1 MPFRLQSLGSCYST
15 SATSTS
21 YFDEIGSCDCFTGSF
36 ITRWFSIAK
45 AFHDRR
51 KNAESIIDCLDF
63 ANEMAQK
70 VREVYGCAI
79 MQE

>member
-1 MPFRLQSLGSCYST
+1 MRVSLNLILS
-15 SATSTS
+15 
-21 YFDEIGSCDCFTGSF
+21 
-36 ITRWFSIAK
+36 
-45 AFHDRR
+45 
-51 KNAESIIDCLDF
+51 NAESIIDCLDF